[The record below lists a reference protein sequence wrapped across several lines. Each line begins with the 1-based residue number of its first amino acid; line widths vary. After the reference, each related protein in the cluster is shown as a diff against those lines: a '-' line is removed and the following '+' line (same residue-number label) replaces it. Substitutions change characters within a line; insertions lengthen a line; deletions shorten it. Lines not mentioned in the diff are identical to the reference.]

1 MNKDFF
7 SKERFKYIIILAL
20 FNYIFLGTE
29 YLFDNI
35 VGDIKPQSVVT
46 AQSYILGASV
56 LGFLFFAIIKKYI
69 NKKLK
74 YGLFSAFIVVETL
87 LFALMEYS
95 ENYGFVVITGCVMF
109 ALFGVM
115 GSAVYYIASVYLK
128 SNRNVAST
136 IGLAYG
142 LGIMFQFG
150 DNNIVASKIARLII
164 FAIVLVVWIAIILNL
179 YLEENAESQ
188 NEKSRKVKYEKTES
202 KNIECKNTASKN
214 IECKNTAS
222 KNAEYKNSRITAI
235 VLIITIMLMACI
247 FSTLDNIVT
256 YYHSKGIMDIGQY
269 PRLLLAISG
278 VVAGVLFDLKERKL
292 MCLIMYSVTLL
303 STICMLVITMG
314 EPFIIGL
321 VVFYLSAGFFSVFF
335 TTAFVNLSFEMKT
348 PELWAGMGRAANNLC
363 AVLMGTVFFSLFNS
377 TNMLS
382 NSIVIIILFV
392 FVSIFMAIYYGKNS
406 KKSYVAESLES
417 DDNKMENF
425 VQQFSLSKREC
436 EVLEILLKSDKNV
449 KEIAQELYIS
459 RAALYRHISN
469 MNEKTDTKSREGLIK
484 FYYQWEKSGKN

>member
-74 YGLFSAFIVVETL
+74 YGLLSAFIVVETL
-87 LFALMEYS
+87 IFALMEYS
-95 ENYGFVVITGCVMF
+95 ESYGFVVITGCVMF

-164 FAIVLVVWIAIILNL
+164 FAIVLVVCIAIILNL

-188 NEKSRKVKYEKTES
+188 NEKSRKVKYEKTE
-202 KNIECKNTASKN
+202 SKN

-348 PELWAGMGRAANNLC
+348 PELWAGMGRATNNLC
-363 AVLMGTVFFSLFNS
+363 AALMGTVFFSLFNS

-406 KKSYVAESLES
+406 KKSYVGESLES
-417 DDNKMENF
+417 DDKKMEHF

-436 EVLEILLKSDKNV
+436 EVLETLLKSDKNV

>member
-95 ENYGFVVITGCVMF
+95 ESYGFVVITGCVMF

-115 GSAVYYIASVYLK
+115 GSAVYYITSVYLK

-188 NEKSRKVKYEKTES
+188 NEKSRKVKYEKTE
-202 KNIECKNTASKN
+202 SKN

-335 TTAFVNLSFEMKT
+335 TTAFVNLSFEMKI
-348 PELWAGMGRAANNLC
+348 PELWAGMGRATNNLC

-417 DDNKMENF
+417 DDKKMEHF

-436 EVLEILLKSDKNV
+436 EVLETLLKSDKNV

-459 RAALYRHISN
+459 RAALDRHISN
-469 MNEKTDTKSREGLIK
+469 MYEKTDTKSREGLIK

>member
-95 ENYGFVVITGCVMF
+95 ESYGFVVITGCVMF

-214 IECKNTAS
+214 
-222 KNAEYKNSRITAI
+222 AEYKNSRITVI

-335 TTAFVNLSFEMKT
+335 TTAFVNLSFEMKK
-348 PELWAGMGRAANNLC
+348 PELWAGMGRATNNLC
-363 AVLMGTVFFSLFNS
+363 AVLIGTVFFSLFNS

-406 KKSYVAESLES
+406 KKSYVGESLES

-436 EVLEILLKSDKNV
+436 EVLETLLKSDKNV

-484 FYYQWEKSGKN
+484 FYYQWEKSEKN

>member
-74 YGLFSAFIVVETL
+74 YGLLSAFVVVETL

-95 ENYGFVVITGCVMF
+95 ESYGFVVITGCVMF

-128 SNRNVAST
+128 INRNVAST

-202 KNIECKNTASKN
+202 KNIECKNTAL
-214 IECKNTAS
+214 

-278 VVAGVLFDLKERKL
+278 VVAGVLFELKERKL

-321 VVFYLSAGFFSVFF
+321 VVFYLSAGFFPVFF

-425 VQQFSLSKREC
+425 VQQFSLPKREC
-436 EVLEILLKSDKNV
+436 EVLETLLKSDKNV

>member
-95 ENYGFVVITGCVMF
+95 ESYGFVVITGSVMF

-214 IECKNTAS
+214 
-222 KNAEYKNSRITAI
+222 AEYKNSHITAI

-348 PELWAGMGRAANNLC
+348 PELWAGMGRATNNFC

-417 DDNKMENF
+417 DDKKMEHF

-436 EVLEILLKSDKNV
+436 EVLETLLKSDKNV

>member
-95 ENYGFVVITGCVMF
+95 ESYGFVVITGCVMF

-150 DNNIVASKIARLII
+150 DNNIVASKITRLII

-202 KNIECKNTASKN
+202 KNIECKNTAL
-214 IECKNTAS
+214 

-278 VVAGVLFDLKERKL
+278 VVAGVLFELKERKL

-321 VVFYLSAGFFSVFF
+321 VVFYLSAGFFPVFF

-363 AVLMGTVFFSLFNS
+363 AALMGTVFFSFFNS

-417 DDNKMENF
+417 NDNKMENF

-436 EVLEILLKSDKNV
+436 EVLETLLKSDKNV

-484 FYYQWEKSGKN
+484 FYYQWEKGGKN

>member
-95 ENYGFVVITGCVMF
+95 ESYGFVVITGSVMF

-188 NEKSRKVKYEKTES
+188 NEKSRKVKYEKTE
-202 KNIECKNTASKN
+202 SKN

-335 TTAFVNLSFEMKT
+335 TTTFVNLSFEMKT

-417 DDNKMENF
+417 DDKKMEHF

-436 EVLEILLKSDKNV
+436 EVLETLLKSDKNV

>member
-74 YGLFSAFIVVETL
+74 YGLLSAFIVVETL

-95 ENYGFVVITGCVMF
+95 ESYGFVVITGCVMF

-214 IECKNTAS
+214 
-222 KNAEYKNSRITAI
+222 AEYKNSRTTAI

-335 TTAFVNLSFEMKT
+335 TTVFVNLSFEMKT
-348 PELWAGMGRAANNLC
+348 PELWAGMGRATNNLC
-363 AVLMGTVFFSLFNS
+363 AALMGTVFFSLFNS

-425 VQQFSLSKREC
+425 VQQFSLSKRR
-436 EVLEILLKSDKNV
+436 VRG
-449 KEIAQELYIS
+449 A
-459 RAALYRHISN
+459 
-469 MNEKTDTKSREGLIK
+469 
-484 FYYQWEKSGKN
+484 

>member
-74 YGLFSAFIVVETL
+74 YGLLSAFVVVETL

-95 ENYGFVVITGCVMF
+95 ESYGFVVITGCVMF

-128 SNRNVAST
+128 INRNVAST

-188 NEKSRKVKYEKTES
+188 YEKSRKVKYEKTES
-202 KNIECKNTASKN
+202 KNIECKNTAL
-214 IECKNTAS
+214 

-278 VVAGVLFDLKERKL
+278 VVAGVLFELKERKL

-321 VVFYLSAGFFSVFF
+321 VVFYLSAGFFPVFF

-436 EVLEILLKSDKNV
+436 EVLETLLKSDKNV

>member
-74 YGLFSAFIVVETL
+74 YGLLSAFIVVETL

-95 ENYGFVVITGCVMF
+95 ESYGFVVITGSVMF

-188 NEKSRKVKYEKTES
+188 NEKSRKVKYEKTE
-202 KNIECKNTASKN
+202 SKN

-348 PELWAGMGRAANNLC
+348 PELWAGMGRATNNFC

-417 DDNKMENF
+417 DEKKWNILYSSFLCQKESARCLRLCLSRTKM
-425 VQQFSLSKREC
+425 
-436 EVLEILLKSDKNV
+436 
-449 KEIAQELYIS
+449 
-459 RAALYRHISN
+459 
-469 MNEKTDTKSREGLIK
+469 
-484 FYYQWEKSGKN
+484 

>member
-95 ENYGFVVITGCVMF
+95 KSYGFVVITGCVMF

-179 YLEENAESQ
+179 YLEENAE
-188 NEKSRKVKYEKTES
+188 
-202 KNIECKNTASKN
+202 
-214 IECKNTAS
+214 
-222 KNAEYKNSRITAI
+222 YKNSRITAI

-278 VVAGVLFDLKERKL
+278 VVAGVLFELKERKL

-348 PELWAGMGRAANNLC
+348 PELWAGMGRATNNLC
-363 AVLMGTVFFSLFNS
+363 AALMGTVFFSLFNS

-436 EVLEILLKSDKNV
+436 EVLETLLKSDKNV

>member
-7 SKERFKYIIILAL
+7 SKERLKYIIILAL

-74 YGLFSAFIVVETL
+74 YGLLSAFVIVETL

-95 ENYGFVVITGCVMF
+95 ESYGFVVITGCVMF

-150 DNNIVASKIARLII
+150 DNNIVASKITRLII

-188 NEKSRKVKYEKTES
+188 NEKSRKVKYEKTE
-202 KNIECKNTASKN
+202 SKN

-278 VVAGVLFDLKERKL
+278 VVAGVLFELKERKL

-321 VVFYLSAGFFSVFF
+321 VVFYLSAGFFPVFF

-436 EVLEILLKSDKNV
+436 EVLETLLKSDKNV

>member
-74 YGLFSAFIVVETL
+74 YGLLSAFIVVETL

-128 SNRNVAST
+128 RNRNVAST

-164 FAIVLVVWIAIILNL
+164 FVIVLVVWIAIILNL
-179 YLEENAESQ
+179 YLEENAEFQ
-188 NEKSRKVKYEKTES
+188 NEKSRKVKYEKTE
-202 KNIECKNTASKN
+202 SKN

-335 TTAFVNLSFEMKT
+335 ATAFVNLSFEMKT

-436 EVLEILLKSDKNV
+436 EVLETLLKSDKNV

>member
-95 ENYGFVVITGCVMF
+95 ESYGFVVITGCVML

-188 NEKSRKVKYEKTES
+188 NEKSRKVRYEKTES
-202 KNIECKNTASKN
+202 KNIECKNT
-214 IECKNTAS
+214 TS

-278 VVAGVLFDLKERKL
+278 VVAGVLFELKERKL

-321 VVFYLSAGFFSVFF
+321 VVFYLSAGFFPVFF

-363 AVLMGTVFFSLFNS
+363 AVLMGTVFFSFFNS

-417 DDNKMENF
+417 NDNKMENF

-436 EVLEILLKSDKNV
+436 EVLETLLKSDKNV

>member
-95 ENYGFVVITGCVMF
+95 ESYGFVVITGSVMF

-214 IECKNTAS
+214 V
-222 KNAEYKNSRITAI
+222 EYKNSRITAI

-335 TTAFVNLSFEMKT
+335 TTTFVNLSFEMKT

-417 DDNKMENF
+417 DDKKMEHF

-436 EVLEILLKSDKNV
+436 EVLETLLKSDKNV

>member
-74 YGLFSAFIVVETL
+74 YGLLSAFIVVETL

-95 ENYGFVVITGCVMF
+95 ESYGFVVITGSVMF

-188 NEKSRKVKYEKTES
+188 NEKSRKVKYEKTE
-202 KNIECKNTASKN
+202 SKN

-321 VVFYLSAGFFSVFF
+321 VVFYLSAGFFAVFF
-335 TTAFVNLSFEMKT
+335 ATAFVNLSFEMKT

-392 FVSIFMAIYYGKNS
+392 FVSIFMAIYYGKNL

-436 EVLEILLKSDKNV
+436 EVLETLLKSDKNV

>member
-74 YGLFSAFIVVETL
+74 YGLLSAFIVVETL

-95 ENYGFVVITGCVMF
+95 ESYGFVVITGCVMF

-188 NEKSRKVKYEKTES
+188 NEKSRKVKYEKTE
-202 KNIECKNTASKN
+202 SKN

-335 TTAFVNLSFEMKT
+335 TTVFVNLSFEMKT
-348 PELWAGMGRAANNLC
+348 PELWAGMGRATNNLC
-363 AVLMGTVFFSLFNS
+363 VALMGTVFFSLFNS

-425 VQQFSLSKREC
+425 VQQFSLSKRR
-436 EVLEILLKSDKNV
+436 VRG
-449 KEIAQELYIS
+449 A
-459 RAALYRHISN
+459 
-469 MNEKTDTKSREGLIK
+469 
-484 FYYQWEKSGKN
+484 

>member
-74 YGLFSAFIVVETL
+74 YGLLSAFVVVETL

-95 ENYGFVVITGCVMF
+95 ESYGFVVITGCVMF

-115 GSAVYYIASVYLK
+115 GSAVYYIASIYLK

-214 IECKNTAS
+214 
-222 KNAEYKNSRITAI
+222 AEYKNSRITAI
-235 VLIITIMLMACI
+235 VLIITIMIMACI

-278 VVAGVLFDLKERKL
+278 VVAGVLFELKERKL

-321 VVFYLSAGFFSVFF
+321 VVFYLSAGFFPVFF

-406 KKSYVAESLES
+406 KKSYVVESLER

-436 EVLEILLKSDKNV
+436 EVLETLLKSDKNV

>member
-1 MNKDFF
+1 MQAYGIYLKKSSQPLPLLIADL
-7 SKERFKYIIILAL
+7 KEEIID
-20 FNYIFLGTE
+20 E
-29 YLFDNI
+29 YLNRE
-35 VGDIKPQSVVT
+35 GLQEIKKMLYHPG
-46 AQSYILGASV
+46 YIPNTELPAVYSGASV
-56 LGFLFFAIIKKYI
+56 
-69 NKKLK
+69 
-74 YGLFSAFIVVETL
+74 FIYTSLRESFGIPILEAMACGTP
-87 LFALMEYS
+87 
-95 ENYGFVVITGCVMF
+95 VITSTT
-109 ALFGVM
+109 
-115 GSAVYYIASVYLK
+115 SAMPEIAGPEGILVNPFEPEEIASAL
-128 SNRNVAST
+128 
-136 IGLAYG
+136 LH
-142 LGIMFQFG
+142 
-150 DNNIVASKIARLII
+150 
-164 FAIVLVVWIAIILNL
+164 
-179 YLEENAESQ
+179 LEENAESQ
-188 NEKSRKVKYEKTES
+188 NEKSRKVKYEK
-202 KNIECKNTASKN
+202 TASKN

-348 PELWAGMGRAANNLC
+348 PELWAGMGRATNNLC
-363 AVLMGTVFFSLFNS
+363 AALMGTVFFSLFNS

-392 FVSIFMAIYYGKNS
+392 FSNAFLWQFNYGKKFE
-406 KKSYVAESLES
+406 KKLRWGKLES

-436 EVLEILLKSDKNV
+436 EVLETLLKSDKNV

>member
-95 ENYGFVVITGCVMF
+95 ESYGFVVITGCVMF

-115 GSAVYYIASVYLK
+115 GSAVYYITSVYLK

-150 DNNIVASKIARLII
+150 DNNIVASKITRLII

-188 NEKSRKVKYEKTES
+188 NEKSRKVKYEKTE
-202 KNIECKNTASKN
+202 SKN

-417 DDNKMENF
+417 DDKKMEHF

-436 EVLEILLKSDKNV
+436 EVLETLLKSDKNV

>member
-95 ENYGFVVITGCVMF
+95 KSYGFVVITGCVMF

-179 YLEENAESQ
+179 YLEENAE
-188 NEKSRKVKYEKTES
+188 
-202 KNIECKNTASKN
+202 
-214 IECKNTAS
+214 
-222 KNAEYKNSRITAI
+222 YKNSRITAI

-278 VVAGVLFDLKERKL
+278 VVAGVLFELKERKL

-348 PELWAGMGRAANNLC
+348 PELWAGMGRATNNLC
-363 AVLMGTVFFSLFNS
+363 AALIGTVFFSLFNS

-436 EVLEILLKSDKNV
+436 EVLETLLKSDKNV

>member
-74 YGLFSAFIVVETL
+74 YGLLSAFIVVETL

-95 ENYGFVVITGCVMF
+95 ESYGFVVITGSVMF

-128 SNRNVAST
+128 SKRNVAST

-188 NEKSRKVKYEKTES
+188 NEKSRKVKYEKTE
-202 KNIECKNTASKN
+202 SKN

-348 PELWAGMGRAANNLC
+348 PELWAGMGRATNNLC

-417 DDNKMENF
+417 DDKKMEHF

-436 EVLEILLKSDKNV
+436 EVLETLLKSDKNV

>member
-74 YGLFSAFIVVETL
+74 YGLLSAFIVVETL

-95 ENYGFVVITGCVMF
+95 ESYGFVVITGSVMF

-188 NEKSRKVKYEKTES
+188 NEKSRKVKYEKTE
-202 KNIECKNTASKN
+202 SKN

-348 PELWAGMGRAANNLC
+348 PELWAGMGRATNNFC

-417 DDNKMENF
+417 DEKKMEHF

-436 EVLEILLKSDKNV
+436 EVLETLLKSDKNV

-484 FYYQWEKSGKN
+484 FYYQWGKSGKN

>member
-46 AQSYILGASV
+46 AQSYISGASV

-74 YGLFSAFIVVETL
+74 YGLLSAFIVVETL

-95 ENYGFVVITGCVMF
+95 ESYGFVVITGCVMF

-188 NEKSRKVKYEKTES
+188 NEKLRKVKYEKTE
-202 KNIECKNTASKN
+202 SKN

-335 TTAFVNLSFEMKT
+335 TIAFVNLSFEMKT

-417 DDNKMENF
+417 DDKKMEHF

-436 EVLEILLKSDKNV
+436 RCLRLCL
-449 KEIAQELYIS
+449 S
-459 RAALYRHISN
+459 R
-469 MNEKTDTKSREGLIK
+469 TKM
-484 FYYQWEKSGKN
+484 

>member
-74 YGLFSAFIVVETL
+74 YGLLSAFIVVETL

-95 ENYGFVVITGCVMF
+95 ESYGFVVITGCVMF

-188 NEKSRKVKYEKTES
+188 NEKSRKVRYEKTES
-202 KNIECKNTASKN
+202 KNIECKNT
-214 IECKNTAS
+214 TS

-278 VVAGVLFDLKERKL
+278 VVAGVLFELKERKL

-321 VVFYLSAGFFSVFF
+321 VVFYLSAGFFPVFF

-363 AVLMGTVFFSLFNS
+363 AVLMGTVFFSFFNS

-417 DDNKMENF
+417 NDNKMENF

-436 EVLEILLKSDKNV
+436 EVLETLLKSDKNV

>member
-95 ENYGFVVITGCVMF
+95 ESYGFVVITGCVMF

-115 GSAVYYIASVYLK
+115 GSEVYYIASVYLK

-188 NEKSRKVKYEKTES
+188 NEKSRKVKYEKTE
-202 KNIECKNTASKN
+202 SKN

-348 PELWAGMGRAANNLC
+348 PELWAGMGRATNNLC

-392 FVSIFMAIYYGKNS
+392 FVSIFMAIYYGKNL

-417 DDNKMENF
+417 DDKKMEHF

-436 EVLEILLKSDKNV
+436 EVLETLLKSDKNV

>member
-95 ENYGFVVITGCVMF
+95 ESYGFVVITGCVMF

-150 DNNIVASKIARLII
+150 DNNIVASKITRLII

-188 NEKSRKVKYEKTES
+188 NEKSRKVRYEKTES
-202 KNIECKNTASKN
+202 KNIECKNT
-214 IECKNTAS
+214 TS

-278 VVAGVLFDLKERKL
+278 VVAGVLFELKERKL

-321 VVFYLSAGFFSVFF
+321 VVFYLSAGFFPVFF

-363 AVLMGTVFFSLFNS
+363 AVLMGTVFFSFFNS

-417 DDNKMENF
+417 NDNKMENF

-436 EVLEILLKSDKNV
+436 EVLETLLKSDKNV

>member
-74 YGLFSAFIVVETL
+74 YGLLSAFIVVETL
-87 LFALMEYS
+87 LFALIEYS
-95 ENYGFVVITGCVMF
+95 ESYGFVVITGCVMF

-214 IECKNTAS
+214 
-222 KNAEYKNSRITAI
+222 AEYKNSLITAI

-417 DDNKMENF
+417 DDKKMEHF

-436 EVLEILLKSDKNV
+436 EVLETLLKSDKNV

>member
-69 NKKLK
+69 NKELK
-74 YGLFSAFIVVETL
+74 YGLLSAFIVVETL

-95 ENYGFVVITGCVMF
+95 ESYGFVVITGCVMF
-109 ALFGVM
+109 ALFGVI

-188 NEKSRKVKYEKTES
+188 NEKSRKVKYEKTE
-202 KNIECKNTASKN
+202 SKN

-348 PELWAGMGRAANNLC
+348 PELWAGMGRATNNLC
-363 AVLMGTVFFSLFNS
+363 AALMGTVFFSLFNS

-436 EVLEILLKSDKNV
+436 EVLETLLKSDKNV

>member
-74 YGLFSAFIVVETL
+74 YGLLSAFIVVETL

-95 ENYGFVVITGCVMF
+95 ESYGFVVITGCVMF

-150 DNNIVASKIARLII
+150 DNNMVASKIARLII

-179 YLEENAESQ
+179 YLEENEEFQ
-188 NEKSRKVKYEKTES
+188 NEKSRKVKYEKT
-202 KNIECKNTASKN
+202 ASKN

-222 KNAEYKNSRITAI
+222 TNAEYKNSHITAI

-348 PELWAGMGRAANNLC
+348 PELWAGMGRATNNLC
-363 AVLMGTVFFSLFNS
+363 AALMGTVFFSLFNS

-436 EVLEILLKSDKNV
+436 EVLETLLKSDKNV

>member
-7 SKERFKYIIILAL
+7 SKERFKYMIILAL

-74 YGLFSAFIVVETL
+74 YGLLSAFVVVETL

-95 ENYGFVVITGCVMF
+95 ESYGFVVITGCVMF

-128 SNRNVAST
+128 INRNVAST

-202 KNIECKNTASKN
+202 KNIECKNTAL
-214 IECKNTAS
+214 

-278 VVAGVLFDLKERKL
+278 VVAGVLFELKERKL

-321 VVFYLSAGFFSVFF
+321 VVFYLSAGFFPVFF

-436 EVLEILLKSDKNV
+436 EVLETLLKSDKNV

>member
-95 ENYGFVVITGCVMF
+95 ESYGFVVITGSVMF

-188 NEKSRKVKYEKTES
+188 NEKSRKVKYEKTE
-202 KNIECKNTASKN
+202 SKN

-348 PELWAGMGRAANNLC
+348 PELWAGMGRATNNFC

-417 DDNKMENF
+417 DDKKMEHF

-436 EVLEILLKSDKNV
+436 EVLETLLKSDKNV

-469 MNEKTDTKSREGLIK
+469 INEKTDTKSREGLIK

>member
-56 LGFLFFAIIKKYI
+56 LGFLFFAIVKKYI

-95 ENYGFVVITGCVMF
+95 ESYGFVVITGCVMF

-188 NEKSRKVKYEKTES
+188 NEKSRKVKYEK
-202 KNIECKNTASKN
+202 TASKN

-335 TTAFVNLSFEMKT
+335 ATAFVNLSFEMKT
-348 PELWAGMGRAANNLC
+348 PELWAGMGRAVNNLC

>member
-56 LGFLFFAIIKKYI
+56 LGFLFFSIIKKYI

-74 YGLFSAFIVVETL
+74 YGLLSAFVVVETL

-95 ENYGFVVITGCVMF
+95 ESYGFVVITGCVMF

-115 GSAVYYIASVYLK
+115 GSAVYYIASIYLK

-179 YLEENAESQ
+179 YLEENAEAQ
-188 NEKSRKVKYEKTES
+188 NEKSRKVKYEKTE
-202 KNIECKNTASKN
+202 SKN

-278 VVAGVLFDLKERKL
+278 VVAGVLFELKERKL

-321 VVFYLSAGFFSVFF
+321 VVFYLSAGFFPVFF

-406 KKSYVAESLES
+406 KKSYVVESLER

-436 EVLEILLKSDKNV
+436 EVLETLLKSDKNV

>member
-29 YLFDNI
+29 YSFDNI

-74 YGLFSAFIVVETL
+74 YGLLSAFIVVETL

-95 ENYGFVVITGCVMF
+95 ESYGFVVITGCVMF

-214 IECKNTAS
+214 
-222 KNAEYKNSRITAI
+222 AEYKNSRITAI

-278 VVAGVLFDLKERKL
+278 VVAGVLFELKERKL

-321 VVFYLSAGFFSVFF
+321 VVFYLSAGFFPVFF

-363 AVLMGTVFFSLFNS
+363 AVLMGTVFFSFFNS

-417 DDNKMENF
+417 DDKKMEHF

-436 EVLEILLKSDKNV
+436 EVLETLLKSDKNV

>member
-95 ENYGFVVITGCVMF
+95 ESYGFVVITGCVMF

-115 GSAVYYIASVYLK
+115 GSAVYYITSVYLK

-150 DNNIVASKIARLII
+150 DNNIVASKITRLII

-188 NEKSRKVKYEKTES
+188 NEKSRKVKYEKTE
-202 KNIECKNTASKN
+202 SKN

-348 PELWAGMGRAANNLC
+348 PELWAGMGRAANILC

-436 EVLEILLKSDKNV
+436 EVLETLLKSDKNV

>member
-56 LGFLFFAIIKKYI
+56 LGFLFFAIVKKYI

-95 ENYGFVVITGCVMF
+95 ESYGFVVITGCVMF

-214 IECKNTAS
+214 
-222 KNAEYKNSRITAI
+222 AEHKNSRITAI

-335 TTAFVNLSFEMKT
+335 ATAFVNLSFEMKT
-348 PELWAGMGRAANNLC
+348 PELWAGMGRAVNNLC

>member
-95 ENYGFVVITGCVMF
+95 ESYGFVVITGSVMF

-188 NEKSRKVKYEKTES
+188 NEKSRKVKYEKTE
-202 KNIECKNTASKN
+202 SKN

-335 TTAFVNLSFEMKT
+335 TTTFVNLSFEMKT

-406 KKSYVAESLES
+406 KKSYVTESLES

-436 EVLEILLKSDKNV
+436 EVLETLLKSDKNV

>member
-35 VGDIKPQSVVT
+35 VGDINPQSVVT

-74 YGLFSAFIVVETL
+74 YGLLSAFVVVETL

-95 ENYGFVVITGCVMF
+95 ESYGFVVITGCVMF

-115 GSAVYYIASVYLK
+115 GSAVYYIASIYLK

-214 IECKNTAS
+214 
-222 KNAEYKNSRITAI
+222 AEYKNSRITAI

-278 VVAGVLFDLKERKL
+278 VVAGVLFELKERKL

-321 VVFYLSAGFFSVFF
+321 VVFYLSAGFFPVFF

-406 KKSYVAESLES
+406 KKSYVVESLER

-436 EVLEILLKSDKNV
+436 EVLETLLKSDKNV